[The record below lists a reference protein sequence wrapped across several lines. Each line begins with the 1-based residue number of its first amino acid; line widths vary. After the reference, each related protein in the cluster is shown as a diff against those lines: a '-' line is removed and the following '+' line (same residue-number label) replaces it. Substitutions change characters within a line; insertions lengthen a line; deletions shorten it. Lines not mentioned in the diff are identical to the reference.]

1 MSRARLLLILVVMP
15 DPSFDAPVV
24 AAKTQ
29 ESLAETTSKGP
40 VHAYLTDTGA
50 EHTHEDGSRNRAVA
64 PARKHMVQYFATPQT
79 NDPLVAPPAEGRRQA
94 GCRAFHGSAR
104 RLTQLKAPRPQAM
117 HSRQL

>member
-1 MSRARLLLILVVMP
+1 MAVA
-15 DPSFDAPVV
+15 DPSFDVLAV

-79 NDPLVAPPAEGRRQA
+79 NDPLVAQPAEGRRRVA
-94 GCRAFHGSAR
+94 G
-104 RLTQLKAPRPQAM
+104 
-117 HSRQL
+117 